1 MSAIPSTI
9 VPDHDHDGRIAR
21 MGICSVCKAAAI
33 SDQLTPELVP
43 ESVGFQGDLFG
54 KLDGDVGR
62 VFEAMK
68 DGRRYTLR
76 QLSGSLDI
84 PEASVSARIR
94 DLRKPEFGGHV
105 IEKHALGGRRGYAYR
120 LVR

>member
-1 MSAIPSTI
+1 MSTATI
-9 VPDHDHDGRIAR
+9 AEHDHEGRVAR
-21 MGICSVCKAAAI
+21 MGICAVCTAAAI
-33 SDQLTPELVP
+33 GETMQPQLVE
-43 ESVGFQGDLFG
+43 ESPAFQGDLFG

-62 VFEAMK
+62 VLEAMK

-76 QLSGSLDI
+76 QLSGQLDI
-84 PEASVSARIR
+84 PEASCSARIR
-94 DLRKPEFGGHV
+94 DLRKAEFGSHV